1 MEHRNQIH
9 PPRPK
14 KTRVDSNGNDKRKLW
29 LKDGKTTMPF
39 VDGLTEN
46 GCKALINT
54 INSTLIKLGQKS
66 LPKTKFLITK

>member
-14 KTRVDSNGNDKRKLW
+14 KARVDSNGNDKRKLW